1 MGILDIFILV
11 IAIVAVLGTGFY
23 FFTRWAGKKVADQQQ
38 MMQSMNQSM
47 TIYVIDK
54 KRDKI
59 TNANFGAMQKMI
71 EEQMPKRAKLM
82 KMYLVKVKTGP
93 QIVTML
99 ADKHV
104 FNALPLK
111 KNVRVDVSGI
121 YITNMQGLKSKK
133 EMKEAAKKK
142 GK

>member
-1 MGILDIFILV
+1 MGILDIFIL
-11 IAIVAVLGTGFY
+11 IVVVLAVLGSGFY

-38 MMQSMNQSM
+38 LMQSMKQTM

-59 TNANFGAMQKMI
+59 TNANFGSMQKMI
-71 EEQMPKRAKLM
+71 EEQMPKRAKMM

-99 ADKHV
+99 ADKNV
-104 FNALPLK
+104 YNALPLK
-111 KNVRVDVSGI
+111 KNVKVEVSGI

-133 EMKEAAKKK
+133 EMKEIAKSKK
-142 GK
+142 A